1 MTTAEKPETSKLTVT
16 ALESGIEYPDLESAP
31 DEPLLMQVVGIRPE
45 ILADLSVKF
54 EVDLEDLQDLQDL
67 DERPRLQIEDK
78 FVMIVLRVPV
88 DLEREDREYSTT
100 PIGLFTNGRDVIIV
114 QNENIPLRKRRL
126 KGLLRRTTTASGV
139 IYNTWEIVIHSFEI
153 MLDLI
158 ETTIHETEDQILKE
172 LYPSQLDRFFQ
183 LSRDA
188 IYLEA
193 ALKSNMEVLRRM
205 RRLQSFGRL
214 VLDEDRLEELEVDL
228 QQQMELSAIY
238 RTLISNAM
246 DQYDSI
252 VGHNLNRVMK
262 TLTSI
267 SLLVSVPTLI
277 ASIFGMNLFSGFEQD
292 PLAFFKVVIAS
303 IIITTPFIVFL
314 RYKGLV

>member
-1 MTTAEKPETSKLTVT
+1 MTTAEKPETSKLAIT
-16 ALESGIEYPDLESAP
+16 ALESGIEYPDLESTP
-31 DEPLLMQVVGIRPE
+31 DEPLLIQVVGIKPE
-45 ILADLSVKF
+45 TLADLSVKF

-78 FVMIVLRVPV
+78 FVMIVLRVPL
-88 DLEREDREYSTT
+88 DLERDNREQSTT

-114 QNENIPLRKRRL
+114 QNEDMPLRKRRL
-126 KGLLRRTTTASGV
+126 KGVLRRTTTASGV

-205 RRLQSFGRL
+205 RKLQSFGRL
-214 VLDEDRLEELEVDL
+214 VLDDDRLEELEVDL

-238 RTLISNAM
+238 RTLIANAM

-277 ASIFGMNLFSGFEQD
+277 ASIFGMNLFSGLEQD
-292 PLAFFKVVIAS
+292 PLAFFKVVLAS
-303 IIITTPFIVFL
+303 IVITTPFIVFL